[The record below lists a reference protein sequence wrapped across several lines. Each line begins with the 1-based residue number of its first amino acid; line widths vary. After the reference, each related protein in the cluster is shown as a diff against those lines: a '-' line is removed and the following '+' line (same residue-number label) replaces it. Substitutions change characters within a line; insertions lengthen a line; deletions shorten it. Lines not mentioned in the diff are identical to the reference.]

1 MVLEEYL
8 PVSIY
13 ELFPN
18 IVLPFILTFTIF
30 FAILTLIKLFPK
42 KINLVLS
49 LSFTFFAWYGGLFGW
64 MTTWLAKS
72 IASFAIAIF
81 AVVFI
86 LGALAWGF
94 GATKKSFY
102 KSFPE
107 KKLENLYKRRE
118 KLLKELKK
126 ARDKQDKE
134 KMRSLIEQI
143 RELDLEMEIAKR

>member
-18 IVLPFILTFTIF
+18 IVLPFLLTFTIF

-42 KINLVLS
+42 KTNLVLS

-72 IASFAIAIF
+72 IASFTIAIF